1 MPTILVAGMGSELRC
16 DDAFGIIVARRLIDT
31 GTLEGVEVFEAGTAG
46 IGLVQQLFD
55 GYDHLIVIDAGDR
68 GREPGTVYLLE
79 PDIPEMGDYSQEDQ
93 QGLLS
98 DMHYTVPNRVLTLA
112 RALGTLPKSVYIV
125 GCQPGDL
132 DLGLELSPPVA
143 AAVDKAVEVIQDLTN
158 QMIAANNPRPNR
170 A

>member
-16 DDAFGIIVARRLIDT
+16 DDAFGIVVARRLIEI
-31 GTLEGVEVFEAGTAG
+31 GPPEGVEVFETGTAG

-55 GYDHLIVIDAGDR
+55 GYDHLIVIDAIDR

-79 PDIPEMGDYSQEDQ
+79 PDIPAMRDYSQEDQ

-98 DMHYTVPNRVLTLA
+98 DMHYTVPTRALTLA
-112 RALGTLPKSVYIV
+112 QALGILPPKVYIV
-125 GCQPGDL
+125 GCQPADL

-143 AAVDKAVEVIQDLTN
+143 AAVDEAVELIQDLTN